1 MGEESLPCIVKLWPN
16 CILRLVKN
24 VEGREIDVSKSLLLF
39 HIQPSG
45 LLGSVV
51 LFFSVEL

>member
-24 VEGREIDVSKSLLLF
+24 VDGREIDVSKSLLLF